1 MVIFMEFGEIFLYCF
16 ACGCG
21 TGILIAL
28 FRTITAL
35 FGEEKA

>member
-1 MVIFMEFGEIFLYCF
+1 MEITELFLYGF

-21 TGILIAL
+21 TAILIAL

-35 FGEEKA
+35 FSEEKA

>member
-1 MVIFMEFGEIFLYCF
+1 MEIGEIFLYSF

-21 TGILIAL
+21 TAVLIAL

-35 FGEEKA
+35 FSEEKE

>member
-1 MVIFMEFGEIFLYCF
+1 MEIPEIFLYSF

-21 TGILIAL
+21 TAILIAL

-35 FGEEKA
+35 FGEEKE